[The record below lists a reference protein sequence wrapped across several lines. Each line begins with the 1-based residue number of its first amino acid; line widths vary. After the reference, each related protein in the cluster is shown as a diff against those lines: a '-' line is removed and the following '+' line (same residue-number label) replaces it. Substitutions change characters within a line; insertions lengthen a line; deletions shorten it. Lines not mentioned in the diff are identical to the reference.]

1 MISGIIYSCQFL
13 IISADQPGLAQ
24 QIMNESG
31 YSMDDLLA
39 EQRRTRHESRKVNPV
54 IREAFREKSPEPNL
68 KCPECLN
75 ATSPEELKVFGGLCE
90 ECTSF

>member
-54 IREAFREKSPEPNL
+54 IREAFREKSPE
-68 KCPECLN
+68 CLR
-75 ATSPEELKVFGGLCE
+75 ATTADELKMFGGMCE